1 MPHQVTFLAWA
12 IEMGQQ
18 YRGGICADGMG
29 MGKTHQIIS
38 FIIIMQCYKKIKKR
52 TDGKTL
58 IVPGVLM
65 GEWNKDLPENLHRL
79 PGGDHHW
86 QVYSV
91 ERGHSRYQ
99 PGMKETRPGR
109 YARA

>member
-12 IEMGQQ
+12 IKMWQQ

-38 FIIIMQCYKKIKKR
+38 LIIMMQCYKKIKKR
-52 TDGKTL
+52 PGGKTL
-58 IVPGVLM
+58 IVVPGVLI
-65 GEWNKDLPENLHRL
+65 GEWKKDLSENLHHL

-86 QVYSV
+86 QVYFV
-91 ERGHSRYQ
+91 E
-99 PGMKETRPGR
+99 
-109 YARA
+109 